1 MGRNFKL
8 KGRTLLTADIIKPEI
23 PYAEFSESIL
33 HMEAKNIIN
42 ELNYG
47 WKMLELYEQSRS
59 NMHIVSVAKMLEK
72 MEECFM
78 AYDYRRTGIK
88 KGGKNENRVF

>member
-47 WKMLELYEQSRS
+47 SKMLLKQD
-59 NMHIVSVAKMLEK
+59 IEK
-72 MEECFM
+72 KLIIPFGL
-78 AYDYRRTGIK
+78 AQ
-88 KGGKNENRVF
+88 

>member
-47 WKMLELYEQSRS
+47 SKMLALYEESRS
-59 NMHIVSVAKMLEK
+59 NMHIASVLEMIEK
-72 MEECFM
+72 MEKCFSE
-78 AYDYRRTGIK
+78 YSLRRFKI
-88 KGGKNENRVF
+88 ERQRE